1 MKTFEKQLS
10 DEFYHASP
18 QVDDSALLKTLLAAK
33 SECEHTHH
41 RHRIPFTAFLF
52 RQVRYLFL
60 PVWILQGAVLLV
72 LIVMHAAYYQNMGYV
87 NEEQIAVI
95 LCCSMILILFIT
107 IPFVMRS
114 LWYKMYEIEAASRF
128 SVGQLLL
135 TRLIAI
141 GLGDLIMCIG
151 IFVFTKVQTSLS
163 VVHIILYLG
172 FPFLVLSSAALG
184 ILKRFPISKYAAGCI
199 CAGAAVFVFTCLTC
213 DWIRHLDEQAFRFI
227 TGSICIVL
235 ALYLAFQMKRTVRD
249 CREGRFVNDTL

>member
-1 MKTFEKQLS
+1 MKAFEKQLS
-10 DEFYHASP
+10 DEFYNASP
-18 QVDDSALLKTLLAAK
+18 QADDTALMKTLMAAK
-33 SECEHTHH
+33 LECAHTHH

-60 PVWILQGAVLLV
+60 PLWVLQGTVLLV
-72 LIVMHAAYYQNMGYV
+72 LIGMHGAYYQNMGYV
-87 NEEQIAVI
+87 NEGQIAVI

-114 LWYKMYEIEAASRF
+114 LWYRMYEIEAASRF
-128 SVGQLLL
+128 SFGQLLMA
-135 TRLIAI
+135 RLIAI

-151 IFVFTKVQTSLS
+151 IFVFTIVQTSLS
-163 VVHIILYLG
+163 VVHIILYLS

-199 CAGAAVFVFTCLTC
+199 CAGAALFVFTCLTC
-213 DWIRHLDEQAFRFI
+213 DWIRHLSEQAFRLS

-235 ALYLAFQMKRTVRD
+235 ALYLAFQIKGTARD
-249 CREGRFVNDTL
+249 CREGRFVNGTL